1 MSSIKEDMINE
12 LKLISN
18 VTRDEK
24 SYTIRHEVD
33 ETGMMLTAK
42 IVEVEPD
49 EFFED
54 PFDFEVSL
62 ITRMKEACEASG
74 NIEDIPQGRTIPEGR
89 SKFEHYS
96 ALTDIMHCLADA
108 RIFNNT
114 KKFRAEYLIMSSD
127 LLPVFVFSPEFKRV
141 PLSKIHGM
149 YVAGLYNN
157 LPVLI
162 SPVLDKGE
170 MIWGVNEDKSSSVL
184 TFLNNKDQVCS
195 KIVNPKT
202 LLMILRAI
210 HAGRAPEGVARST
223 LTPAS

>member
-1 MSSIKEDMINE
+1 MIGIKENLINE
-12 LKLISN
+12 LKLISD
-18 VTRDEK
+18 VTRDKK

-33 ETGMMLTAK
+33 ETGTMLTAK
-42 IVEVEPD
+42 VIEVEPD

-54 PFDFEVSL
+54 PFDLEVSL

-74 NIEDIPQGRTIPEGR
+74 NVEDVPQGRIIPEGR

-96 ALTDIMHCLADA
+96 ALTDIMHRLADA

-127 LLPVFVFSPEFKRV
+127 LLPVFVFSPDFKRV

-149 YVAGLYNN
+149 YVAGSYENI
-157 LPVLI
+157 PVLI
-162 SPVLDKGE
+162 SPILDKGE

-202 LLMILRAI
+202 LFMMKL
-210 HAGRAPEGVARST
+210 HD
-223 LTPAS
+223 

>member
-1 MSSIKEDMINE
+1 MISIKESMMNE

-33 ETGMMLTAK
+33 ETSMMLTAK

-49 EFFED
+49 EFFDD
-54 PFDFEVSL
+54 PFDFELSL

-74 NIEDIPQGRTIPEGR
+74 NVEDVPQGRTIPEGR

-96 ALTDIMHCLADA
+96 ALTDVMYHLADA
-108 RIFNNT
+108 RIFKNT
-114 KKFRAEYLIMSSD
+114 KKFRAEYLIISSD
-127 LLPVFVFSPEFKRV
+127 LLPVFVFSPDFKPE

-149 YVAGLYNN
+149 YVTGSYKNI
-157 LPVLI
+157 PVLV
-162 SPVLDKGE
+162 SPILNKGE
-170 MIWGVNEDKSSSVL
+170 MLWGVNEDKSSSVL

-195 KIVNPKT
+195 KVVNPKT
-202 LLMILRAI
+202 LFMMKL
-210 HAGRAPEGVARST
+210 HD
-223 LTPAS
+223 

>member
-1 MSSIKEDMINE
+1 MISIKENLMNE

-18 VTRDEK
+18 VTRDKK

-33 ETGMMLTAK
+33 ETGTMLTAK

-54 PFDFEVSL
+54 PFDLEVSL
-62 ITRMKEACEASG
+62 ITRMREACEASG
-74 NIEDIPQGRTIPEGR
+74 NVEDVPQGRIIPEGR

-96 ALTDIMHCLADA
+96 ALTDIMHRLADA

-127 LLPVFVFSPEFKRV
+127 LLPVFIFSPGFKPE

-149 YVAGLYNN
+149 YVTGSYNN
-157 LPVLI
+157 IPVLV
-162 SPVLDKGE
+162 SPVLNEGE
-170 MIWGVNEDKSSSVL
+170 MLWGVNEDKSSSVL
-184 TFLNNKDQVCS
+184 TFLNNKDQICS
-195 KIVNPKT
+195 KVVNPKT
-202 LLMILRAI
+202 LFMMKL
-210 HAGRAPEGVARST
+210 HD
-223 LTPAS
+223 

>member
-1 MSSIKEDMINE
+1 MISIKENMINE

-18 VTRDEK
+18 VTQDEK
-24 SYTIRHEVD
+24 SYIIRHEVD
-33 ETGMMLTAK
+33 ETGTMLTAK

-49 EFFED
+49 EFFDD
-54 PFDFEVSL
+54 PFDLEVSL

-74 NIEDIPQGRTIPEGR
+74 NVEDVPQGRTIPEGR

-108 RIFNNT
+108 RIYKNT

-127 LLPVFVFSPEFKRV
+127 LLPVFVFSPEFKKA
-141 PLSKIHGM
+141 PLSKMQGM
-149 YVAGLYNN
+149 YITGSYKNI
-157 LPVLI
+157 PVLV
-162 SPVLDKGE
+162 SPVLNKGE
-170 MIWGVNEDKSSSVL
+170 MLWGVNEDKSSSVL

-202 LLMILRAI
+202 LFMMRL
-210 HAGRAPEGVARST
+210 HD
-223 LTPAS
+223 

>member
-18 VTRDEK
+18 VTRDKK

-49 EFFED
+49 EFFDD
-54 PFDFEVSL
+54 PFDLEVSL
-62 ITRMKEACEASG
+62 ITRMREACEASG
-74 NIEDIPQGRTIPEGR
+74 NVEDVPQGRTIPEGR

-96 ALTDIMHCLADA
+96 ALTDVMYHLADA
-108 RIFNNT
+108 RIYKNT

-127 LLPVFVFSPEFKRV
+127 LLPVFVFIPDFKPV
-141 PLSKIHGM
+141 PLSKIHGI
-149 YVAGLYNN
+149 YVAGSYNN
-157 LPVLI
+157 IPVLV
-162 SPVLDKGE
+162 SPVLNKGE

-184 TFLNNKDQVCS
+184 TFLNNNDQACS
-195 KIVNPKT
+195 KVVNPKT
-202 LLMILRAI
+202 LFMMKL
-210 HAGRAPEGVARST
+210 HD
-223 LTPAS
+223 

>member
-1 MSSIKEDMINE
+1 MNKNKILHELRNELLNE

-33 ETGMMLTAK
+33 ETSMMLTAK

-49 EFFED
+49 EFFDD
-54 PFDFEVSL
+54 PFDLELSL

-74 NIEDIPQGRTIPEGR
+74 NVEDVPQSRTIPEGR

-96 ALTDIMHCLADA
+96 ALTNSMYHLADV
-108 RIFNNT
+108 RILNNT

-127 LLPVFVFSPEFKRV
+127 LLPVFVFSPDFKQEPV
-141 PLSKIHGM
+141 IKLNGM
-149 YVAGLYNN
+149 YVAGSYKNI
-157 LPVLI
+157 PVLV
-162 SPVLDKGE
+162 SPVLNKGE

-184 TFLNNKDQVCS
+184 TFLNNNDQVCS
-195 KIVNPKT
+195 KVVNPKT
-202 LLMILRAI
+202 LFMMKL
-210 HAGRAPEGVARST
+210 HD
-223 LTPAS
+223 

>member
-1 MSSIKEDMINE
+1 MISIKEDMINE

-18 VTRDEK
+18 VTRDKK
-24 SYTIRHEVD
+24 SYSLRHEVD
-33 ETGMMLTAK
+33 ETGTMLTAK

-49 EFFED
+49 EFFDD

-74 NIEDIPQGRTIPEGR
+74 TVEDVPQGRTIPEGR

-96 ALTDIMHCLADA
+96 ALADIMHRLADA
-108 RIFNNT
+108 RIFKNT

-127 LLPVFVFSPEFKRV
+127 LLPVFVFSSDFKPE

-149 YVAGLYNN
+149 YVTGSYKNI
-157 LPVLI
+157 PVLV

-170 MIWGVNEDKSSSVL
+170 ILWGVNEDKSSSIL
-184 TFLNNKDQVCS
+184 TFLNDEDHICS
-195 KIVNPKT
+195 KVVNPT
-202 LLMILRAI
+202 SLLLMKLKD
-210 HAGRAPEGVARST
+210 
-223 LTPAS
+223 

>member
-1 MSSIKEDMINE
+1 MISVKENLINE

-18 VTRDEK
+18 VTRDKK

-33 ETGMMLTAK
+33 ETSTMLAAK

-74 NIEDIPQGRTIPEGR
+74 NVEDIPQGRTIPEGR

-96 ALTDIMHCLADA
+96 ALTDVMYHLADA
-108 RIFNNT
+108 RIYKNT

-127 LLPVFVFSPEFKRV
+127 LLPVFVFIPDFKPV
-141 PLSKIHGM
+141 PLSKIHGI
-149 YVAGLYNN
+149 YVAGSYNN
-157 LPVLI
+157 IPVLV
-162 SPVLDKGE
+162 SPVLNKGE

-184 TFLNNKDQVCS
+184 TFLNNNDQACS
-195 KIVNPKT
+195 KVVNPKT
-202 LLMILRAI
+202 LFMMKL
-210 HAGRAPEGVARST
+210 HD
-223 LTPAS
+223 

>member
-1 MSSIKEDMINE
+1 MISIKENLINE

-18 VTRDEK
+18 VTRDAK

-33 ETGMMLTAK
+33 ETGTMLTAK

-49 EFFED
+49 EFFDD
-54 PFDFEVSL
+54 PFDLEVSL

-74 NIEDIPQGRTIPEGR
+74 NVEDVPQGRTIPEGR

-96 ALTDIMHCLADA
+96 ALTDIMHCLADTH
-108 RIFNNT
+108 IYKNT

-127 LLPVFVFSPEFKRV
+127 LLPVFVFSPEFKKA
-141 PLSKIHGM
+141 PLSKLQGI

-202 LLMILRAI
+202 LLMMKL
-210 HAGRAPEGVARST
+210 HD
-223 LTPAS
+223 